1 MMPAM
6 RILLVCLALTLFS
19 DAALGQK
26 PGRDTR
32 FEREVRDQ
40 QGRPTDTSRQ
50 QDREA
55 TRTLPYLAHTLG
67 ELHYLSYACDGL
79 DAQEWREHMVDLMS
93 MEAPE
98 RGRMRDR
105 LVEAF
110 NEGYRTQQRYR
121 PICGPE
127 VEAERRVLA
136 QRGQDL
142 SEMMRAAYFD

>member
-1 MMPAM
+1 M
-6 RILLVCLALTLFS
+6 RVFVILIVFAWMGDLAL
-19 DAALGQK
+19 AQK
-26 PGRDTR
+26 PRGDTR
-32 FEREVRDQ
+32 AYEIPQSRPDRERSS
-40 QGRPTDTSRQ
+40 SRQ
-50 QDREA
+50 QEREFE
-55 TRTLPYLAHTLG
+55 RTLPYLAHTLG
-67 ELHYLSYACDGL
+67 ELHYLSYACEGL

-98 RGRMRDR
+98 RGRDRDR

-127 VEAERRVLA
+127 VDAERRVLA